1 MVKVDSLSD
10 NTQYKVVQK
19 FQSIF
24 QGLGSFGDAYTIAL
38 QEGAK
43 PYAIFT
49 PRHVPMPLRSK
60 VKDEL
65 DRMESLNVIS
75 KVEEPSPWCAGM
87 VVVPKKTGAIRIC
100 VDLKPLNE
108 NVQRKVHPLPSVDDT
123 LAQLA
128 GAKIFSTIDA
138 NSGFWQVPLAQSSRL
153 LTTFL
158 TPYGRYCFN
167 KLPFGICSA
176 PEHFQ
181 HQMDKTLVGIEGVL
195 CHMDD
200 VIVFGAN
207 KDEHDTRLECVL
219 QQLQSAG
226 VTLNA
231 DKCRFAKTELRFLG
245 HLITHQGIMPDPE
258 KTAAIAKMLAPTNVS
273 ELKRFMGMAN
283 HLGKFSSCLA
293 SLSQPLRELLSKN
306 NAWTWDNAQASAYNQ
321 IKEELTKPTVLALYN
336 VNADLKVSADASSYG
351 LGAVLLQHSDQGW
364 LPVVYASRAMT
375 DTERRYAQ
383 IEKEALAITWACEKF
398 SSYILGRK
406 FQIETDHKPLL
417 PLLGNK
423 SLHSLP
429 PRIVRFRLRL
439 RRFEYSISHTPGK
452 QLVTADA
459 LSRSPLGSTASAAVC
474 PLQEEAEYLL
484 ETCVTMLPAS
494 SHRLNEFCEAQASD
508 PVCSSLI
515 DYCKHGWP
523 SKWDIPLEL
532 KPYWQARGHLT
543 LHNNLLLYGPRIV
556 IPKLLQREVL
566 SKLHE
571 GHQGIQKCRLRANIS
586 VWWPGITKHIKDMV
600 ERCPT
605 CVRVS
610 TPRRE
615 PLLPSYLPDYPW
627 QKIGTDL
634 FFLNGANYLVAV
646 DYFSRYIEAIKLKT
660 TTARSI
666 IEGLKS
672 MFSRHGIPEKIISDN
687 GPQYPSHEFAE
698 FASSYK
704 FHHITSSPYYP
715 QSNGQAEHAVQTVKR
730 LLKSSDDPYTALLTY
745 RTTPLPWCNLSPAQL
760 LMGRS
765 LRTTSPQV
773 QDQYIP
779 HWEYLE
785 TFKELNAEFK
795 LKQKMAYD
803 QRHRAHSLSPIPDE
817 EEVWITTGQSTTS
830 GQVRYQ
836 ADAPRSYIVNTPQGP
851 IRRNR
856 CHLRVVPNSSS
867 TNTVQPDLWSQ

>member
-1 MVKVDSLSD
+1 MLKGAMSGDLDELQRGYRRTPSYDTRRPQQQNPKYFKQRQSDSKSCLRCGKGQHSREKCPAKDAVCHRCQKKGHYGACCLTKIDEVATDHCCACGGKNTDTISTTQGLSLDSAFLDAIEDTRATTWTATVTLNNVDVLFKLDTGAEVSAITVETYQKLRVKLEKPQKTLYGPSQATLTVKGQFEGKLDHQGKQTIQSVYVIENLKKNLLGLPAIEALNLVVKVDSLSD

-128 GAKIFSTIDA
+128 DTKIFSTLDA

-158 TPYGRYCFN
+158 TPYGWYCFN

-219 QQLQSAG
+219 QRLQSAG

-245 HLITHQGIMPDPE
+245 HLITQQGIMPDPE
-258 KTAAIAKMLAPTNVS
+258 KTVAIAKMPAPTNVS

-283 HLGKFSSCLA
+283 HLGKFSSCIA

-321 IKEELTKPTVLALYN
+321 IKEKLTKPTVLALYN

-351 LGAVLLQHSDQGW
+351 LGAVLLQHSDQEW

-398 SSYILGRK
+398 SSYILGKK

-439 RRFEYSISHTPGK
+439 GRFEYSISHTPGK

-523 SKWDIPLEL
+523 SKWDIPLKL

-586 VWWPGITKHIKDMV
+586 VWWPGITKHIKDIV

-615 PLLPSYLPDYPW
+615 PL
-627 QKIGTDL
+627 
-634 FFLNGANYLVAV
+634 
-646 DYFSRYIEAIKLKT
+646 
-660 TTARSI
+660 
-666 IEGLKS
+666 
-672 MFSRHGIPEKIISDN
+672 
-687 GPQYPSHEFAE
+687 
-698 FASSYK
+698 
-704 FHHITSSPYYP
+704 
-715 QSNGQAEHAVQTVKR
+715 
-730 LLKSSDDPYTALLTY
+730 
-745 RTTPLPWCNLSPAQL
+745 
-760 LMGRS
+760 
-765 LRTTSPQV
+765 
-773 QDQYIP
+773 
-779 HWEYLE
+779 
-785 TFKELNAEFK
+785 
-795 LKQKMAYD
+795 
-803 QRHRAHSLSPIPDE
+803 
-817 EEVWITTGQSTTS
+817 
-830 GQVRYQ
+830 
-836 ADAPRSYIVNTPQGP
+836 
-851 IRRNR
+851 
-856 CHLRVVPNSSS
+856 
-867 TNTVQPDLWSQ
+867 